1 MSRPTTL
8 RTVDVRKGD
17 WKRYQSLSPRWPEN
31 PGAVAGRAWSLGP
44 AAAPSRSRAGPVS
57 AGGAD
62 RRSRRRW
69 SCPQPCRAFRQ
80 AALRPCRSGPEA
92 PCEQHNHHRY
102 GAQRGIGQAPFAAS
116 TDPCGTLCATWTPG
130 PGRARTCTQRDALA
144 GGGAGGVG
152 VGRATMSNR
161 PGDRRIGAATSDAPD
176 PGGRGPARPGRIREP
191 APVGRVS
198 RRPQADRAP
207 RRRAQV
213 GGSRQPAESDPWRR
227 ARPGRPRQH

>member
-1 MSRPTTL
+1 MCGRETGSATSHCHRGGRRIRAP
-8 RTVDVRKGD
+8 
-17 WKRYQSLSPRWPEN
+17 WPAG
-31 PGAVAGRAWSLGP
+31 PGALAPPLPRRGHVP
-44 AAAPSRSRAGPVS
+44 APFPQEALTEGAVGGVLARSPAE
-57 AGGAD
+57 
-62 RRSRRRW
+62 
-69 SCPQPCRAFRQ
+69 FRQ

-102 GAQRGIGQAPFAAS
+102 GAQPGICQAPFAAS
-116 TDPCGTLCATWTPG
+116 ADPCGTLCAAWTPG
-130 PGRARTCTQRDALA
+130 PGRARTCTQRDA
-144 GGGAGGVG
+144 GGGAGAGGGG

-227 ARPGRPRQH
+227 ARPARPRQH